1 MKKRTFIT
9 LMVAAMLALS
19 MLLPSAIAEE
29 TIKLGG
35 ISVLTGPAAVYGI
48 AVQKGV
54 DLYVDQ
60 VNAAGGVDGKKV
72 EVIWEDDQG
81 DATAGVNAFNKLVD
95 NDEVVGII
103 GAVLT
108 NVTMAVAANAADIGI
123 PMITAS
129 STAYDITTDR
139 PSVFRTCFLDPFQA
153 VIMARYANEEGLK
166 KVAILYDNGN
176 DYSTG
181 LYESFAGEAKALGM
195 EVVAVESASYDD
207 VDFKV
212 QLTKV
217 KDAAPEAVFMP
228 YYGAPAALILTQA
241 DEIGFETRFLGA
253 DGIANVVDSI
263 SNKALLTNIVYSDHY
278 SEQADSEM
286 SKSFVEAY
294 QAKYGEVP
302 TISFSATGYDAA
314 LVLLDAI
321 KQAGTTDYAVVS
333 AALKATDVEGVSG
346 KITFDDHNDPIKS
359 AFILTFDA
367 EGNKEFVKL
376 QNP

>member
-1 MKKRTFIT
+1 MKKRSFVT
-9 LMVAAMLALS
+9 LTVAVLLALT
-19 MLLPSAIAEE
+19 MILPAALAEE
-29 TIKLGG
+29 TIKVGG
-35 ISVLTGPAAVYGI
+35 IGVLTGPAAVYGI

-54 DLYVDQ
+54 DLYIDQ
-60 VNAAGGVDGKKV
+60 LNEAGGIDGKQV
-72 EVIWEDDQG
+72 EVLWEDDQG

-95 NDEVVGII
+95 NDEVVAIL

-153 VIMARYANEEGLK
+153 VIMARYAKEEGLNK
-166 KVAILYDNGN
+166 LAVLYDNGN

-181 LYESFAGEAKALGM
+181 LYESFVAEAAELGL
-195 EVVAVESASYDD
+195 EIVATESAAYED
-207 VDFKV
+207 VDFKA
-212 QLTKV
+212 QLTNL
-217 KDAAPEAVFMP
+217 KDSAPEAVFLP

-263 SNKALLTNIVYSDHY
+263 NNKALLPNMVYSDHY

-286 SKSFVEAY
+286 SKDFVAAY
-294 QAKYGEVP
+294 EAKYNESP
-302 TISFSATGYDAA
+302 TISFAATGYDAA
-314 LVLLDAI
+314 LVLTEAI
-321 KQAGTTDYAVVS
+321 KQAGTTDYQAVV

-346 KITFDDHNDPIKS
+346 KMTFDDHNDPIKS

-367 EGNKEFVKL
+367 EGNKQFVKL

>member
-1 MKKRTFIT
+1 MKKRSI
-9 LMVAAMLALS
+9 LALMLALVLS
-19 MLLPSAIAEE
+19 LSLILPAVAAEE
-29 TIKLGG
+29 TIKIGG

-54 DLYVDQ
+54 DLYIDQ
-60 VNAAGGVDGKKV
+60 LNEAGGIDGKKV
-72 EVIWEDDQG
+72 EMLWEDDQS

-95 NDEVVGII
+95 NDEVSAIL

-129 STAYDITTDR
+129 ATAYDVTTDR

-153 VIMARYANEEGLK
+153 VIMARYAKEEGIN
-166 KVAILYDNGN
+166 KVAVLYDNGN
-176 DYSTG
+176 DYSAG
-181 LYESFAGEAKALGM
+181 LYQSFIDEAAALGL
-195 EVVAVESASYDD
+195 EVVATESATYED
-207 VDFKV
+207 VDFKA
-212 QLTKV
+212 QLTNLKN
-217 KDAAPEAVFMP
+217 AAPEAVFLP

-263 SNKALLTNIVYSDHY
+263 NNKALVTNMVYSDHY

-286 SKSFVEAY
+286 SKAFVAAY
-294 QAKYGEVP
+294 QAKYNEVP

-314 LVLLDAI
+314 LVLVEAI
-321 KQAGTTDYAVVS
+321 KKAGSTDYEAVT

-346 KITFDDHNDPIKS
+346 KLTFDDHNDPIKS

-367 EGNKEFVKL
+367 EGNKQFVKL

>member
-1 MKKRTFIT
+1 MRKRS
-9 LMVAAMLALS
+9 LLS
-19 MLLPSAIAEE
+19 LLLVLVLCLGIIGPAIAAEE
-29 TIKLGG
+29 VIKIGG

-54 DLYVDQ
+54 DLYIEQ
-60 VNAAGGVDGKKV
+60 LNAAGGINGKKV
-72 EVIWEDDQG
+72 EMLWEDDQG

-95 NDEVVGII
+95 NDGVVAIL

-108 NVTMAVAANAADIGI
+108 NVTLAIAPNAADIGI

-153 VIMARYANEEGLK
+153 VIMARYAKEEGLT
-166 KVAILYDNGN
+166 KVAVLYDNGN

-181 LYESFAGEAKALGM
+181 VYQAFVEEAGKLGL
-195 EVVAVESASYDD
+195 EVVATASAAYED
-207 VDFKV
+207 VDFKA
-212 QLTKV
+212 QLTKL
-217 KDAAPEAVFMP
+217 KDASPEAVFLP

-241 DEIGFETRFLGA
+241 DEIGFETRFLGG

-263 SNKALLTNIVYSDHY
+263 NNKALLTNMVYSDHY
-278 SEQADSEM
+278 SEQADSQM
-286 SKSFVEAY
+286 SKDFVAAF
-294 QAKYGEVP
+294 QAKYNEAP
-302 TISFSATGYDAA
+302 TISFSATAYDAA
-314 LVLLDAI
+314 LVLTEAI
-321 KQAGTTDYAVVS
+321 KKAGSTDYEAVT
-333 AALKATDVEGVSG
+333 AALKATEVEGVSG
-346 KITFDDHNDPIKS
+346 KLTFDDHNDPIKS

-367 EGNKEFVKL
+367 EGNKQFVKL